1 MPMSTGFIFQFP
13 AMNGTRAIIW
23 HVAADD
29 DAEERVAPA
38 PAALWKTLA
47 GATKA
52 DPAGKPASTSREVSF
67 IGKREGEKLGF
78 CTSFLLLPGTSRLGT
93 NRYLMYHAGPRM
105 KLSSVV
111 RPALAYHVLG
121 PRSGQQHRCVN
132 IKLECD
138 RLCGNLGAV
147 IARSGP

>member
-1 MPMSTGFIFQFP
+1 MPRSTGFIFQFP

-29 DAEERVAPA
+29 DGEERVAPA

-67 IGKREGEKLGF
+67 IGQKRWDVELG
-78 CTSFLLLPGTSRLGT
+78 
-93 NRYLMYHAGPRM
+93 NA
-105 KLSSVV
+105 
-111 RPALAYHVLG
+111 RPKILH
-121 PRSGQQHRCVN
+121 
-132 IKLECD
+132 D
-138 RLCGNLGAV
+138 RGLDAAIYGV
-147 IARSGP
+147 